1 MRGLDIFET
10 VFQYFSNYN
19 NWELIRRREK
29 ISDFSTFFFYRT
41 NKDSDK
47 NCGIEVGKIKLNLAT
62 RFVTRI
68 YSFFRSRKPCFK
80 FPRGVRRSIKRDQTI
95 IFLFS
100 PPTRPKAT
108 ERLIKK
114 YYVGPPTSSRVNWPA
129 IIFSSVRKNEYIKL
143 QRKLSGKLLGNR

>member
-1 MRGLDIFET
+1 MNT
-10 VFQYFSNYN
+10 
-19 NWELIRRREK
+19 
-29 ISDFSTFFFYRT
+29 
-41 NKDSDK
+41 DSGK